1 MFIVFR
7 CSCGRHLYAPKDA
20 KTRTCPCGKR
30 TVLRKARILAEADD
44 AIAAGE
50 IVRKLQL
57 GGQEMT
63 GFRTAK
69 LP

>member
-30 TVLRKARILAEADD
+30 TILSKARILARAED
-44 AIAAGE
+44 AFAAGE
-50 IVRKLQL
+50 MVRKLQL
-57 GGQEMT
+57 GEHGMT
-63 GFRTAK
+63 GFKQARQ
-69 LP
+69 

>member
-30 TVLRKARILAEADD
+30 TVLSKARILARAED
-44 AIAAGE
+44 AFAAGE
-50 IVRKLQL
+50 MVRKLQL
-57 GGQEMT
+57 GEHGMT
-63 GFRTAK
+63 GFKQARQ
-69 LP
+69 